1 MKKIFLLLTVLVL
14 ISSCDEG
21 LEPQLYGTLNPLT
34 FPSTESEYEL
44 YTLDLYKPF
53 MLKWAFE
60 ENGLKIGFFGP
71 EEGIIQLFDAP
82 TDLMIPFTAWGNG
95 AVYFESK
102 SRGDFAPLV
111 GQGRDRSHFEKTRL
125 VTKATQTIG
134 SLEKA
139 TVFTD
144 ENFRNKLLGEAKMAR
159 GWTMYFLLQLYG
171 PVPVSTNPE
180 LVGNIEAESDLTRPL
195 RDDYVAQVAE
205 DLRFAADNLPQNPTE
220 YGRFNKGNALVVL
233 MRLYLNERN
242 FQMAE
247 TVGREIQGLGY
258 SLVDD
263 YASLF
268 KEATEKNSETI
279 YAISCDPVSQGRA
292 GDASFN
298 PYSYYTHP
306 TDFPIK
312 PGWAWP
318 GVFTASWEFYDT
330 FDPSDS
336 RRELLIDTY
345 SPPGYTMD
353 RSNMAGP
360 VISKYNVAGTGAYQG
375 NDFVVSRYADVLL
388 MLAEAINENNNG
400 PTQEA
405 IDMVESIRERA
416 NISNPSLSSADTA
429 SKDAFN
435 DAILR
440 ERSWELYFE
449 GVRLLDLR
457 RHDKWPQAVQGIA
470 GKTPGPS
477 IFPFPQYALDDG
489 ISQNLGYGN

>member
-1 MKKIFLLLTVLVL
+1 MKNIFLLLTILALVTT
-14 ISSCDEG
+14 SCDDG
-21 LEPQLYGTLNPLT
+21 LEPQLFGTLNPTT

-53 MLKWAFE
+53 MLKWGFE
-60 ENGLKIGFFGP
+60 ENGFKIGFFGP
-71 EEGIIQLFDAP
+71 EEGIIQMFDAP

-95 AVYFESK
+95 AVFFESK

-125 VTKATQTIG
+125 VTKATQTIK
-134 SLEKA
+134 SLESA
-139 TVFTD
+139 TLFTD
-144 ENFRNKLLGEAKMAR
+144 ESFQRKLIGEAKMAR
-159 GWTMYFLLQLYG
+159 GWMMYYMLQLYG
-171 PVPVSTNPE
+171 PVPVIVDPE
-180 LVGNIEAESDLTRPL
+180 LVGNPEAEADLTIPS
-195 RDDYVAQVAE
+195 RDVYVAQVAE
-205 DLRFAADNLPQNPTE
+205 DLRYAADNLPKNPTE

-233 MRLYLNERN
+233 MRLYLNEKDFGN
-242 FQMAE
+242 AE
-247 TVGREIQGLGY
+247 SVGREIQDLGY
-258 SLVDD
+258 KLVDD
-263 YASLF
+263 YSSLF
-268 KEATEKNSETI
+268 KEATEVNTETI
-279 YAISCDPVSQGRA
+279 YAVSCDPTSQGRA
-292 GDASFN
+292 QDGSFN

-318 GVFTASWEFYDT
+318 GVFTATWEFYDT
-330 FDPSDS
+330 FDPTDS

-360 VISKYNVAGTGAYQG
+360 VISKYHVGGTGAYQG
-375 NDFVVSRYADVLL
+375 NDFVISRYADVLL

-416 NISNPSLSSADTA
+416 NISDPSLSSADTA
-429 SKDAFN
+429 SKEAFN

-449 GVRLLDLR
+449 GFRLLDLR
-457 RHDKWPQAVQGIA
+457 RHNKWPQAVQGIA
-470 GKTPGPS
+470 GKTPGSS
-477 IFPFPQYALDDG
+477 IYPFPQYALDDG
-489 ISQNLGYGN
+489 LTQN